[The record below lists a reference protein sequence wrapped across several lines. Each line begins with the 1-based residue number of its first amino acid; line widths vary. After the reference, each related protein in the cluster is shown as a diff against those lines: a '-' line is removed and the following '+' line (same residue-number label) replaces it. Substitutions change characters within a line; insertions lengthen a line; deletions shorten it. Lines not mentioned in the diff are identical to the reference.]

1 MQWQKFQFPTGW
13 NSTLANQ
20 AGMSEEAFQFPTGW
34 NSTSW
39 NKQYPGFF
47 KMFQF
52 PTGWN
57 STKFSQERKPT
68 PSVSIPNGMEFYSI
82 RHNLARRQRP
92 VSIPNGM
99 EFYARHRYERAF
111 WKSFNSQRDGILLS
125 SSLNLKVLPKVSIPN
140 GMKFYMDGG
149 V

>member
-1 MQWQKFQFPTGW
+1 MNPTAYANRAISPFRRFNSQRIELFDIPAGRYKMQWQKFQFPTGW

-57 STKFSQERKPT
+57 STKS
-68 PSVSIPNGMEFYSI
+68 
-82 RHNLARRQRP
+82 
-92 VSIPNGM
+92 
-99 EFYARHRYERAF
+99 
-111 WKSFNSQRDGILLS
+111 
-125 SSLNLKVLPKVSIPN
+125 
-140 GMKFYMDGG
+140 
-149 V
+149 